1 MFSINVSGE
10 DGSKLVTS
18 PSISTLKQFQVPC
31 EFKQLRGALLNLS
44 QSLVQGGGS
53 GIVLT
58 NESLQEAGIAAS
70 PFIVIVT
77 PEFRVLLQVQS
88 TQDLPLIEA
97 SVLTL
102 EPDAITSFLKKLRSQ
117 VTKLPLLK
125 AQLTQALSIERHPSG
140 ATTGYE
146 ALIQQ
151 LCELWGA
158 SQATEQIPSAM
169 TCRPLVDA
177 ALHQQVRQEQL
188 INQVTIQIR
197 QSLDLPVILQ
207 AAVHKI
213 RECLSVDRLLIYQ
226 FDVLPPQQASKK
238 TLAHAHSGSVVYES
252 CSNATILPL
261 ARTNTQHQWATTAKL
276 YQSYCKG
283 EQLATT
289 AVNSAAG
296 LLDGPVALL
305 YEEYKVRAQFI
316 APLLVQDRPWGLLIA
331 HHCGQSYGWQ
341 QREVEFLGQITQH
354 LAIAIHQAQLYQQLQ
369 GQKQTLEEQVEQRTQ
384 ELSAALAETQ
394 VANRVKSEF
403 IATMSHELRTPLTCV
418 IGMSATLIRWS
429 LGPLND
435 KQRGYLQTIHD
446 SGEHLLELIN
456 DILDFSQAESGKAV
470 LNLSEFSLTALAQQS
485 VQALKETA
493 EKAEIQLR
501 LNLRIVPHRDRFVAD
516 ARRVK
521 QILFN
526 LMSNAIKFT
535 PADGEVTL
543 RVWVEPN
550 AAIFQIEDSGIGIP
564 PAQQSLLFQ
573 KFQQLDTS
581 YRRSYEGA
589 GLGLALAKQ
598 LVDMH
603 RGWIEVSSVEG
614 QGSTFTVEIPNQ
626 TLLYRNEDL
635 VRSRYANEINAR
647 VVLIE
652 DNEESAT
659 LICEMLT
666 AAGYH
671 VVWIVEDSTALQQ
684 IQFLQPV
691 AAIVSIDRVK
701 GSGMKLIHQFRQ
713 LREKNALR
721 IIALAP
727 KEELNDPQLFLSAGA
742 DTVLSKPINPE
753 HLVHKMDML
762 LANTAETAS
771 VNLN

>member
-1 MFSINVSGE
+1 MTAQ
-10 DGSKLVTS
+10 L
-18 PSISTLKQFQVPC
+18 STALRQTQVPC
-31 EFKQLRGALLNLS
+31 EFTRLQSVLL
-44 QSLVQGGGS
+44 SLGQGMAQGG
-53 GIVLT
+53 VMLT
-58 NESLQEAGIAAS
+58 DEAFQLAGAGIA
-70 PFIVIVT
+70 PFFVVVT
-77 PEFRVLLQVQS
+77 PEFRVLLQAELSRGGAVAETS
-88 TQDLPLIEA
+88 L
-97 SVLTL
+97 LTF
-102 EPDAITSFLKKLRSQ
+102 EPDTIAGFLKKMRSQ
-117 VTKLPLLK
+117 VTKQPTLR
-125 AQLTQALSIERHPSG
+125 AQLNQALAIEPQPSG
-140 ATTGYE
+140 AAAGYE
-146 ALIQQ
+146 RLIQQ
-151 LCELWGA
+151 LCGLLGTPQSTQSTQTPLTPLPTA
-158 SQATEQIPSAM
+158 VA
-169 TCRPLVDA
+169 CRPLVDA

-188 INQVTIQIR
+188 INQVTTQIR
-197 QSLDLPVILQ
+197 QSLELPVILQ

-226 FDVLPPQQASKK
+226 FDAPLAEVSKQ
-238 TLAHAHSGSVVYES
+238 TRSPSGDRGGSILYES
-252 CSNATILPL
+252 CARAAIAPL
-261 ARTNTQHQWATTAKL
+261 AQADNRHQWATASKV
-276 YQSYCKG
+276 YQGYCKG
-283 EQLATT
+283 ERLATSVVAD
-289 AVNSAAG
+289 AVD

-305 YEEYKVRAQFI
+305 YQEHGVRAQVVS
-316 APLLVQDRPWGLLIA
+316 PLLVQDRLWGLLIA
-331 HHCGQSYGWQ
+331 HNCGHSYDWQ
-341 QREVEFLGQITQH
+341 PREVEFLKQVTEH

-369 GQKQTLEEQVEQRTQ
+369 GQKQTLEEQVAQRTQ

-394 VANRVKSEF
+394 VANRVKGEF

-435 KQRGYLQTIHD
+435 KQRSYLQTIHD

-485 VQALKETA
+485 VQTLREAA
-493 EKAEIQLR
+493 EKGEIQLR
-501 LNLRIVPHRDRFVAD
+501 LNLKILPHRDRFVAD

-564 PAQQSLLFQ
+564 TAQQSLLFQ

-581 YRRSYEGA
+581 YRRSYDGA

-603 RGWIEVSSVEG
+603 RGWIEVSSEEG
-614 QGSTFTVEIPNQ
+614 KGSTFTVEIPNQ
-626 TLLYRNEDL
+626 TIVNQNEEL
-635 VRSRYANEINAR
+635 VRSRYASELNAR

-671 VVWIVEDSTALQQ
+671 VIWIVEDSTALQQ

-691 AAIVSIDRVK
+691 AAIVSIDRSK
-701 GSGMKLIHQFRQ
+701 GNGLKLIQQFRQ
-713 LREKNALR
+713 LRDNHALR
-721 IIALAP
+721 IVALAP
-727 KEELNDPQLFLSAGA
+727 KASLNEPQLFLSAGA
-742 DTVLSKPINPE
+742 DTFLTKPLNPE
-753 HLVHKMDML
+753 YLVHKMDML
-762 LANTAETAS
+762 LANLTDRS
-771 VNLN
+771 

>member
-1 MFSINVSGE
+1 MTTQ
-10 DGSKLVTS
+10 L
-18 PSISTLKQFQVPC
+18 ISALGKIQVPC
-31 EFKQLRGALLNLS
+31 EFKRLQGALLNLGQGIA
-44 QSLVQGGGS
+44 QSGGGV
-53 GIVLT
+53 ILT
-58 NESLQEAGIAAS
+58 DDVFQEGGVVVS
-70 PFIVIVT
+70 PFLAVVT
-77 PEFRVLLQVQS
+77 PEFRVLLQAES
-88 TQDLPLIEA
+88 SKNGMYAEA
-97 SVLTL
+97 SVLIF
-102 EPDAITSFLKKLRSQ
+102 EPEVIAVFLKKMRSQ
-117 VTKLPLLK
+117 VTKQSSLK
-125 AQLTQALSIERHPSG
+125 AQLTQALAISPQPSG
-140 ATTGYE
+140 AAAGYE
-146 ALIQQ
+146 VLIQQ
-151 LCELWGA
+151 LCGMLGTPQ
-158 SQATEQIPSAM
+158 STEQLPSAA

-177 ALHQQVRQEQL
+177 ALHQQIRQEQL
-188 INQVTIQIR
+188 INQVTTQIR
-197 QSLDLPVILQ
+197 QSLELPVILQ

-226 FDVLPPQQASKK
+226 FNLPVSAPIGAPIDQASKQTK
-238 TLAHAHSGSVVYES
+238 ATSIPLSGKVAYES
-252 CSNATILPL
+252 CASSEILPL
-261 ARTNTQHQWATTAKL
+261 IQSDTHYQWATTPKV

-283 EQLATT
+283 KRLATAT
-289 AVNSAAG
+289 VSGAVD
-296 LLDGPVALL
+296 LLDGPVAFL
-305 YEEYKVRAQFI
+305 YKDHGVRAQFV
-316 APLLVQDRPWGLLIA
+316 APLLVQDRLWGLLIA
-331 HHCGQSYGWQ
+331 HQCGQPYDWQ
-341 QREVEFLGQITQH
+341 TREVEFLDQVTEH

-369 GQKQTLEEQVEQRTQ
+369 GQKQTLEEQVAQRTQ

-394 VANRVKSEF
+394 VANRVKGEF

-435 KQRGYLQTIHD
+435 KQRSYLQTIHD
-446 SGEHLLELIN
+446 SGEHLLDLIN

-470 LNLSEFSLTALAQQS
+470 LNLAEFSLTALAQQT
-485 VQALKETA
+485 VQTLREAA
-493 EKAEIQLR
+493 EKGEIQLR
-501 LNLRIVPHRDRFVAD
+501 LNLKIVPHRDRFVAD

-526 LMSNAIKFT
+526 LISNAIKFT
-535 PADGEVTL
+535 PPDGEVTL

-550 AAIFQIEDSGIGIP
+550 AAIFQVEDSGIGI
-564 PAQQSLLFQ
+564 ALDQQSLLFQ

-581 YRRSYEGA
+581 YRRSYDGA

-626 TLLYRNEDL
+626 TILNRKEEL
-635 VRSRYANEINAR
+635 VRSRYASELNAR

-659 LICEMLT
+659 LVCEMLT

-691 AAIVSIDRVK
+691 AAIVSIDRSK
-701 GSGMKLIHQFRQ
+701 GNGLKLIQQFRQ
-713 LREKNALR
+713 LRENHALK

-727 KEELNDPQLFLSAGA
+727 KESLNEPQIFLSAGA
-742 DTVLSKPINPE
+742 DTFLTKPLNPE

-762 LANTAETAS
+762 LANVTDRS
-771 VNLN
+771 SDS

>member
-1 MFSINVSGE
+1 MTTQ
-10 DGSKLVTS
+10 L
-18 PSISTLKQFQVPC
+18 STALKQIQVPC
-31 EFKQLRGALLNLS
+31 EFQRLQPALL
-44 QSLVQGGGS
+44 SLGQGIAQGGV
-53 GIVLT
+53 VLT
-58 NESLQEAGIAAS
+58 DEAFQSAGVGVA
-70 PFIVIVT
+70 PFVVVVT
-77 PEFRVLLQVQS
+77 SEFRVLLQPELSRDGEVAQPS
-88 TQDLPLIEA
+88 WLTFEA
-97 SVLTL
+97 DNIS
-102 EPDAITSFLKKLRSQ
+102 AFLKKLRSQ
-117 VTKLPLLK
+117 ATKQPALK
-125 AQLTQALSIERHPSG
+125 AQLNQALAIEPQPSG
-140 ATTGYE
+140 AAAGYE
-146 ALIQQ
+146 RFVEQ
-151 LCELWGA
+151 LCGLLGTSEATQA
-158 SQATEQIPSAM
+158 SQLPTALA
-169 TCRPLVDA
+169 CRPIVDA

-188 INQVTIQIR
+188 INQVTTQIR
-197 QSLDLPVILQ
+197 QSLELPVILQ
-207 AAVHKI
+207 TAVHKI

-226 FDVLPPQQASKK
+226 FEVPSAK
-238 TLAHAHSGSVVYES
+238 TFKQIKSAPSDRGGSILYES
-252 CSNATILPL
+252 CAHAGIAPL
-261 ARTNTQHQWATTAKL
+261 AQADNRHQWATTSKV
-276 YQSYCKG
+276 YQGYCKG
-283 EQLATT
+283 ERLATST
-289 AVNSAAG
+289 VTDAVD

-305 YEEYKVRAQFI
+305 YKEYGVRAQVVS
-316 APLLVQDRPWGLLIA
+316 PLLVQDRLWGLLIA
-331 HHCGQSYGWQ
+331 HNCGKPYDWQ
-341 QREVEFLGQITQH
+341 PREVEFLKQVTEH

-369 GQKQTLEEQVEQRTQ
+369 GQKQTLEEQVAQRTQ

-394 VANRVKSEF
+394 VANRVKGEF

-485 VQALKETA
+485 VQTLREAA
-493 EKAEIQLR
+493 EKGEIQLR
-501 LNLRIVPHRDRFVAD
+501 LNLKILPHRDRFVAD

-564 PAQQSLLFQ
+564 VSQQSLLFQ

-581 YRRSYEGA
+581 YRRSYDGA

-603 RGWIEVSSVEG
+603 RGWIEVNSEEG
-614 QGSTFTVEIPNQ
+614 KGSTFTVEIPNQ
-626 TLLYRNEDL
+626 AIVSQNEEL
-635 VRSRYANEINAR
+635 VRSRYASELNAR

-671 VVWIVEDSTALQQ
+671 VVWIVEDSTALEQ

-691 AAIVSIDRVK
+691 AAIVSIDRSK
-701 GSGMKLIHQFRQ
+701 GNGLKLIQQFRQ
-713 LREKNALR
+713 MKDSHALR
-721 IIALAP
+721 IVALAP
-727 KEELNDPQLFLSAGA
+727 KESLNEPQPFLSAGA
-742 DTVLSKPINPE
+742 DTFLTKPLNPE

-762 LANTAETAS
+762 LANLADRSTGDR
-771 VNLN
+771 

>member
-1 MFSINVSGE
+1 MTAQLSAPLGKI
-10 DGSKLVTS
+10 
-18 PSISTLKQFQVPC
+18 QVPC
-31 EFKQLRGALLNLS
+31 EFKRLQIALLNLG
-44 QSLVQGGGS
+44 QSIAQD

-58 NESLQEAGIAAS
+58 DDAFRAADVAMS
-70 PFIVIVT
+70 PFFVMVT
-77 PEFRVLLQVQS
+77 PEFRVLLQAEPS
-88 TQDLPLIEA
+88 GDGALSET
-97 SVLTL
+97 SVLTF
-102 EPDAITSFLKKLRSQ
+102 EPDVIAAVLKKMRSQ
-117 VTKLPLLK
+117 LTKQPSLK
-125 AQLTQALSIERHPSG
+125 AQLTQALSIAPKPSS
-140 ATTGYE
+140 AAAGYE
-146 ALIQQ
+146 ALIRQ
-151 LCELWGA
+151 LCGLLGSPQPTPE
-158 SQATEQIPSAM
+158 SPSAA

-177 ALHQQVRQEQL
+177 ALHQQIRQEQL
-188 INQVTIQIR
+188 INQVTTQIR
-197 QSLDLPVILQ
+197 QSLELPVILQ

-226 FDVLPPQQASKK
+226 FNGPATTTAVPL
-238 TLAHAHSGSVVYES
+238 SGRIAYES
-252 CSNATILPL
+252 CKSKAILPL
-261 ARTNTQHQWATTAKL
+261 AQANTHHQWATTPKV
-276 YQSYCKG
+276 YQSYGKG
-283 EQLATT
+283 KRLATAT
-289 AVNSAAG
+289 VERAVD
-296 LLDGPVALL
+296 LLDGPAVLL
-305 YEEYKVRAQFI
+305 YKEYGVRAQFVS
-316 APLLVQDRPWGLLIA
+316 PLLLQNQLWGLLIA
-331 HHCGQSYGWQ
+331 HQCGQPYDWQ
-341 QREVEFLGQITQH
+341 PREVEFLDQVTEH

-369 GQKQTLEEQVEQRTQ
+369 SQKQTLEEQVEQRTQ

-435 KQRGYLQTIHD
+435 KQRSYLQTIHD

-470 LNLSEFSLTALAQQS
+470 LNLTEFSLTALAQQS
-485 VQALKETA
+485 VQSLRENA
-493 EKAEIQLR
+493 EKGEIQLR
-501 LNLRIVPHRDRFVAD
+501 LNLKIVPHRDRFVAD

-526 LMSNAIKFT
+526 LISNAIKFT
-535 PADGEVTL
+535 PPDGEVTL

-550 AAIFQIEDSGIGIP
+550 AAIFQIEDSGIGISTD
-564 PAQQSLLFQ
+564 QQLLLFQ
-573 KFQQLDTS
+573 KFQQLDAS

-626 TLLYRNEDL
+626 KQLNLNEEL
-635 VRSRYANEINAR
+635 MRSRYADERNAR

-659 LICEMLT
+659 LICEILT

-691 AAIVSIDRVK
+691 AAIISIDRPK
-701 GSGMKLIHQFRQ
+701 GNGLKLIQQFRQ
-713 LREKNALR
+713 LREKNTLR

-727 KEELNDPQLFLSAGA
+727 KEALNDPLPLLSAGA
-742 DTVLSKPINPE
+742 DTFLTKPLNPE
-753 HLVHKMDML
+753 HLVHKIDML
-762 LANTAETAS
+762 LTNAS
-771 VNLN
+771 DP

>member
-1 MFSINVSGE
+1 MTTQ
-10 DGSKLVTS
+10 L
-18 PSISTLKQFQVPC
+18 STALKQIQVPC
-31 EFKQLRGALLNLS
+31 EFQRLKVVLL
-44 QSLVQGGGS
+44 SLGQGMTEGGV
-53 GIVLT
+53 VLT
-58 NESLQEAGIAAS
+58 NEVFQSAGVGVA
-70 PFIVIVT
+70 PFFVVVT
-77 PEFRVLLQVQS
+77 PEFRVLLQAELSGDDAVAE
-88 TQDLPLIEA
+88 TALLTFEA
-97 SVLTL
+97 DTIS
-102 EPDAITSFLKKLRSQ
+102 AFLKKLRSQ
-117 VTKLPLLK
+117 VTKQPALK
-125 AQLTQALSIERHPSG
+125 AQLNQALAIEPQTSG
-140 ATTGYE
+140 AAAGYE
-146 ALIQQ
+146 LFIQQ
-151 LCELWGA
+151 LCGLLGT
-158 SQATEQIPSAM
+158 SQSTQSPQLPTALA
-169 TCRPLVDA
+169 CRPIVDA
-177 ALHQQVRQEQL
+177 ALHQQIRQEQL
-188 INQVTIQIR
+188 INQVATQIR
-197 QSLDLPVILQ
+197 QSLELPVILQ

-226 FDVLPPQQASKK
+226 FDAPSTKASKQTK
-238 TLAHAHSGSVVYES
+238 SPSGDRSGSILYES
-252 CSNATILPL
+252 CARAGIAPL
-261 ARTNTQHQWATTAKL
+261 AQADNRHQWATTSKV
-276 YQSYCKG
+276 YQGYCKG
-283 EQLATT
+283 DRLATST
-289 AVNSAAG
+289 VTDAVD

-305 YEEYKVRAQFI
+305 YKEHGVRAQVVS
-316 APLLVQDRPWGLLIA
+316 PLLVQDRLWGLLIA
-331 HHCGQSYGWQ
+331 HNCGHPYDWQ
-341 QREVEFLGQITQH
+341 PREVEFLKQVTEH

-369 GQKQTLEEQVEQRTQ
+369 GQKQTLEEQVAQRTQ
-384 ELSAALAETQ
+384 ELSDALAETQ
-394 VANRVKSEF
+394 VANRVKGEF

-435 KQRGYLQTIHD
+435 KQRSYLQTIHD

-485 VQALKETA
+485 VQTAREAA
-493 EKAEIQLR
+493 EKGEIQLR
-501 LNLRIVPHRDRFVAD
+501 LNLKILPHRDRFVAD

-526 LMSNAIKFT
+526 LISNAIKFT

-564 PAQQSLLFQ
+564 AAQQSLLFQ

-581 YRRSYEGA
+581 YRRSYDGA

-603 RGWIEVSSVEG
+603 RGWIEVSSEEG
-614 QGSTFTVEIPNQ
+614 KGSTFTVEIPNQ
-626 TLLYRNEDL
+626 AIVSQNEEL
-635 VRSRYANEINAR
+635 VRSRYASELNAR

-671 VVWIVEDSTALQQ
+671 VVWIVEDTTALEQ

-691 AAIVSIDRVK
+691 AAIVSIDRSK
-701 GSGMKLIHQFRQ
+701 GNGLKLIQQFRQ
-713 LREKNALR
+713 MKDSQALR
-721 IIALAP
+721 IVALAP
-727 KEELNDPQLFLSAGA
+727 KESLNEPQPFLSAGA
-742 DTVLSKPINPE
+742 DTFLTKPLNPE

-762 LANTAETAS
+762 LANLTDRSTGDR
-771 VNLN
+771 

>member
-1 MFSINVSGE
+1 MTAQLSMAQRQIH
-10 DGSKLVTS
+10 
-18 PSISTLKQFQVPC
+18 VPC
-31 EFKQLRGALLNLS
+31 EFTQLQGALLNLG
-44 QSLVQGGGS
+44 QEIAQG

-58 NESLQEAGIAAS
+58 DAAFQAAGLMVS
-70 PFIVIVT
+70 PFLAVVT
-77 PEFRVLLQVQS
+77 PEFRVLLQAESPSSDEDGV
-88 TQDLPLIEA
+88 A
-97 SVLTL
+97 ARSVLTFD
-102 EPDAITSFLKKLRSQ
+102 PDTIATFVKKLRSQ
-117 VTKLPLLK
+117 ATKHPSLK
-125 AQLTQALSIERHPSG
+125 AQLTQALAISPQPSG
-140 ATTGYE
+140 AGAAYE

-151 LCELWGA
+151 LCAVLGTA
-158 SQATEQIPSAM
+158 QSANPLPSVT

-177 ALHQQVRQEQL
+177 ALHQQFRQEQL
-188 INQVTIQIR
+188 INQVTTQIR
-197 QSLDLPVILQ
+197 QSSELPVILQ
-207 AAVHKI
+207 AAIHKI

-226 FDVLPPQQASKK
+226 FNEPAPEALKQTKANPSPLGGKIA
-238 TLAHAHSGSVVYES
+238 YES
-252 CSNATILPL
+252 CSSAAILPL
-261 ARTNTQHQWATTAKL
+261 ASADTHHQWATTPKV

-283 EQLATT
+283 KHLATAT
-289 AVNSAAG
+289 VNGAED
-296 LLDGPVALL
+296 LLDGPTALL
-305 YEEYKVRAQFI
+305 YKEHRVRAQVV
-316 APLLVQDRPWGLLIA
+316 APLLVQDQLWGLVIA
-331 HHCGQSYGWQ
+331 HQCTQPHEWQ
-341 QREVEFLGQITQH
+341 PREVEFLDQVTEH

-369 GQKQTLEEQVEQRTQ
+369 GQKQTLEEQVAQRTQ

-394 VANRVKSEF
+394 VANRVKGEF

-470 LNLSEFSLTALAQQS
+470 LNLTEFSVTALAQQS
-485 VQALKETA
+485 VQSVREAA
-493 EKAEIQLR
+493 DKAEIQLR
-501 LNLRIVPHRDRFVAD
+501 LNLKILPHRDRFVAD

-526 LMSNAIKFT
+526 LLSNAIKFT

-543 RVWVEPN
+543 RVWIEPN
-550 AAIFQIEDSGIGIP
+550 AAIFQIEDSGIGI
-564 PAQQSLLFQ
+564 ATDQQSLLFQ
-573 KFQQLDTS
+573 KFQQLDPS
-581 YRRSYEGA
+581 YRRSYDGA
-589 GLGLALAKQ
+589 GLGLALTKQ

-603 RGWIEVSSVEG
+603 RGWIEVNSIEG

-626 TLLYRNEDL
+626 TILSHNEEL
-635 VRSRYANEINAR
+635 VRSRYANELSSR

-671 VVWIVEDSTALQQ
+671 VIWIVEDSTALQQ

-691 AAIVSIDRVK
+691 AAIVSIDRAK
-701 GSGMKLIHQFRQ
+701 GNGLKLIQQFRQ
-713 LREKNALR
+713 LRNNQALR

-727 KEELNDPQLFLSAGA
+727 KEALNEPQLFLSAGA
-742 DTVLSKPINPE
+742 DTFLTKPLNPE

-762 LANTAETAS
+762 LATTTDLSPAT
-771 VNLN
+771 LN

>member
-1 MFSINVSGE
+1 MTTQLS
-10 DGSKLVTS
+10 T
-18 PSISTLKQFQVPC
+18 TLKQIQVSC
-31 EFKQLRGALLNLS
+31 EFQRLQSVLL
-44 QSLVQGGGS
+44 SLGQEMAQGGV
-53 GIVLT
+53 VLT
-58 NESLQEAGIAAS
+58 DEAFQSAGIGMA
-70 PFIVIVT
+70 PFVVVVT
-77 PEFRVLLQVQS
+77 PEFRVLLQPELSCDGEVAQLS
-88 TQDLPLIEA
+88 WLTFEA
-97 SVLTL
+97 DSIS
-102 EPDAITSFLKKLRSQ
+102 AFLKKLRSQ
-117 VTKLPLLK
+117 VTKQPTLK
-125 AQLTQALSIERHPSG
+125 AQLNQALVIEPRPSV
-140 ATTGYE
+140 AVAGYE
-146 ALIQQ
+146 RFIEQ
-151 LCELWGA
+151 LCGLLGT
-158 SQATEQIPSAM
+158 SQSTQTPQLPTALA
-169 TCRPLVDA
+169 CRPIVDA

-188 INQVTIQIR
+188 INQVTTQIR
-197 QSLDLPVILQ
+197 QSLELPVILQ
-207 AAVHKI
+207 TAVHKI

-226 FDVLPPQQASKK
+226 FDPPSAKTSKQTK
-238 TLAHAHSGSVVYES
+238 LAPRDHGGSILYES
-252 CSNATILPL
+252 CAHAAIVPL
-261 ARTNTQHQWATTAKL
+261 AQADNQYQWATTSKV
-276 YQSYCKG
+276 YQGYCKG
-283 EQLATT
+283 ERLATST
-289 AVNSAAG
+289 VTDAVD

-305 YEEYKVRAQFI
+305 YKENGVRAQVVS
-316 APLLVQDRPWGLLIA
+316 PLLIQDRLWGLLIA
-331 HHCGQSYGWQ
+331 HNCGNPYDWQ
-341 QREVEFLGQITQH
+341 PREVEFLKQVTEH

-369 GQKQTLEEQVEQRTQ
+369 GQKQTLEEQVAQRTQ

-485 VQALKETA
+485 VQTLREAA
-493 EKAEIQLR
+493 EKGEIQLR
-501 LNLRIVPHRDRFVAD
+501 LNLKILPHRDRFVAD

-564 PAQQSLLFQ
+564 AAQQSLLFQ

-581 YRRSYEGA
+581 YRRSYDGA

-603 RGWIEVSSVEG
+603 RGWIEVSSEEG
-614 QGSTFTVEIPNQ
+614 KGSTFTVEIPNQ
-626 TLLYRNEDL
+626 TIVNQNEEL
-635 VRSRYANEINAR
+635 VRSRYASELNAR

-652 DNEESAT
+652 DHEESAT

-671 VVWIVEDSTALQQ
+671 VIWIVEDSTALEQ

-691 AAIVSIDRVK
+691 AAIVSIDRSK
-701 GSGMKLIHQFRQ
+701 GNGLKLIQQFRQ
-713 LREKNALR
+713 LKDSHALR
-721 IIALAP
+721 IVALAP
-727 KEELNDPQLFLSAGA
+727 KESLNEPQLFLSAGA
-742 DTVLSKPINPE
+742 DTFLTKPLNPE

-762 LANTAETAS
+762 LANLTDRSTGDR
-771 VNLN
+771 

>member
-1 MFSINVSGE
+1 MTAQIATPPG
-10 DGSKLVTS
+10 K
-18 PSISTLKQFQVPC
+18 IQVLC
-31 EFKQLRGALLNLS
+31 EFKRLQGALLNLGHS
-44 QSLVQGGGS
+44 MAQD

-58 NESLQEAGIAAS
+58 DDVFRAADVAVS
-70 PFIVIVT
+70 PFFVMVT
-77 PEFRVLLQVQS
+77 PEFRVLLQAEAS
-88 TQDLPLIEA
+88 SDGAPSEA
-97 SVLTL
+97 SVLTF
-102 EPDAITSFLKKLRSQ
+102 EADAITAFLKKMRSQ
-117 VTKLPLLK
+117 LTKQPSLK
-125 AQLTQALSIERHPSG
+125 AQLTQALSISPKPSS
-140 ATTGYE
+140 AVAGYE

-151 LCELWGA
+151 LCGLLSSSSTQPIPE
-158 SQATEQIPSAM
+158 SPSAA

-177 ALHQQVRQEQL
+177 ALHQQIRQEQL
-188 INQVTIQIR
+188 INQVTTQIR
-197 QSLDLPVILQ
+197 QSLELPVILQ
-207 AAVHKI
+207 ATVHKI

-226 FDVLPPQQASKK
+226 FNAPATTTAVPL
-238 TLAHAHSGSVVYES
+238 SGRVAYES
-252 CSNATILPL
+252 CGNEAIRPL
-261 ARTNTQHQWATTAKL
+261 AEATTHHQWATTPKV
-276 YQSYCKG
+276 YQSYGKG
-283 EQLATT
+283 KRLAT
-289 AVNSAAG
+289 AKVNSAAD
-296 LLDGPVALL
+296 LLDGPAVLL
-305 YEEYKVRAQFI
+305 YKEHGVRAQFV
-316 APLLVQDRPWGLLIA
+316 APLLVQNQLWGLLIA
-331 HHCGQSYGWQ
+331 HQCGQPYDWKP
-341 QREVEFLGQITQH
+341 REVEFLDQVTEH

-435 KQRGYLQTIHD
+435 KQRSYLQTIHD

-470 LNLSEFSLTALAQQS
+470 LNLTEFSLTAIAQQS
-485 VQALKETA
+485 IQTLRETA
-493 EKAEIQLR
+493 EKGEIQLR
-501 LNLRIVPHRDRFVAD
+501 LNLKIVPHRDRFVAD

-526 LMSNAIKFT
+526 LISNAIKFT
-535 PADGEVTL
+535 PPDGEVTL

-550 AAIFQIEDSGIGIP
+550 AAIFQIEDSGIGISTD
-564 PAQQSLLFQ
+564 QQLLLFQ
-573 KFQQLDTS
+573 KFQQLDAS

-603 RGWIEVSSVEG
+603 RGWIEVNSIEG

-626 TLLYRNEDL
+626 KQLSLNEEL
-635 VRSRYANEINAR
+635 MRSHYANERNGR

-652 DNEESAT
+652 DNEENAT

-691 AAIVSIDRVK
+691 AAIISIDPSK
-701 GSGMKLIHQFRQ
+701 GNGLKLIQQFRQ
-713 LREKNALR
+713 LREKTTLR

-727 KEELNDPQLFLSAGA
+727 KEALNDPLPFLSAGA
-742 DTVLSKPINPE
+742 DSFLTKPLNPE
-753 HLVHKMDML
+753 HLVHKMDIL
-762 LANTAETAS
+762 LTNTSDPSSTS
-771 VNLN
+771 